1 MNTTSIKTALI
12 AASAA
17 AAIGLA
23 AAPAALADD
32 EGAVTTATI
41 GQQAR
46 LTDGAVVQGWTIAG
60 LKPSTDVFP
69 YTPQGTLWEAT
80 ATNQAIEGSVQPIV
94 SNLNARATDGQN
106 YRVLFADAKKTL
118 GGQGL
123 LQASAEVGRAK
134 KEVTHYIERG
144 AARGPF
150 HGICRHFNKATG
162 RFWG

>member
-46 LTDGAVVQGWTIAG
+46 ADRRSRRPG
-60 LKPSTDVFP
+60 LDHRGTETQHRRHS

-80 ATNQAIEGSVQPIV
+80 ATNQTIEDPSSRSSP
-94 SNLNARATDGQN
+94 T
-106 YRVLFADAKKTL
+106 
-118 GGQGL
+118 
-123 LQASAEVGRAK
+123 
-134 KEVTHYIERG
+134 
-144 AARGPF
+144 
-150 HGICRHFNKATG
+150 
-162 RFWG
+162 

>member
-46 LTDGAVVQGWTIAG
+46 LKRSPRTW
-60 LKPSTDVFP
+60 K
-69 YTPQGTLWEAT
+69 
-80 ATNQAIEGSVQPIV
+80 
-94 SNLNARATDGQN
+94 
-106 YRVLFADAKKTL
+106 
-118 GGQGL
+118 
-123 LQASAEVGRAK
+123 
-134 KEVTHYIERG
+134 
-144 AARGPF
+144 
-150 HGICRHFNKATG
+150 
-162 RFWG
+162 